1 MASTFLAG
9 AFGVAFL
16 LAQFGTGQA
25 RLLRGSEPVTAKSQP
40 GDDAARRAP
49 IDTGA
54 SNDLTCASPL
64 AEVSRAKVFV
74 PPERPRSDRR
84 REGKP
89 DRANEGRTALLD
101 DPTPTL
107 QLDTVFCTRKAA
119 ERYRLLSH
127 GCVRVDGIYDLAI

>member
-64 AEVSRAKVFV
+64 AEVSRAKVF

-84 REGKP
+84 HKGKP

-107 QLDTVFCTRKAA
+107 QRDTVFCTRKAA
-119 ERYRLLSH
+119 ERYRRIADDG
-127 GCVRVDGIYDLAI
+127 GCAESG